1 MAGKELDFQI
11 RSVVAGILQAQ
22 GIDLYEIEY
31 KREPEGQVLRIFI
44 DTPQGVDVDLCA
56 LATRAVK
63 KYIDDE
69 SNLDYDFLEVSS
81 PGIDRILKTDSDF
94 ARFQG
99 ERVLVKTA
107 QPVEGK
113 KKFAGILVNTDREA
127 LSIDI
132 EGKFVQI
139 SRDAISIV
147 RLHPEF

>member
-81 PGIDRILKTDSDF
+81 PGIDRILKNDSDF

-132 EGKFVQI
+132 EGKLVQI